1 MFLFWLHA
9 AEANT
14 LARSWSLAAWTLGF
28 GRRSL
33 SKREELSASSF
44 GFSWD
49 EHTVHVGSFAVSASR
64 SSNEPNLSC
73 FVGFLARP
81 WCPMYFGR
89 MTQSF
94 GVSLRLLPRKLF
106 MSCPLF
112 KESRTREGAEAA
124 IEEELRPLADK
135 PLLERTGGIRCSWCR
150 CCVHAQGALFGVLAW
165 CTAFLAIA
173 IVPGRRK
180 KFPHRL
186 WWFES
191 TLAGLAFF
199 LWLVNIYCTIS
210 FYHLQVA
217 LFTPPYLPF
226 SSPSL
231 QDNSC
236 LLVPIQFLSYRQ
248 LIAFFLAT
256 SKSLQLVPPANL
268 AR

>member
-165 CTAFLAIA
+165 CTASLPLQLYLDGERSFLTDFGGSNPPWPALLS
-173 IVPGRRK
+173 
-180 KFPHRL
+180 F
-186 WWFES
+186 S
-191 TLAGLAFF
+191 GLLTYTVLF
-199 LWLVNIYCTIS
+199 
-210 FYHLQVA
+210 
-217 LFTPPYLPF
+217 LFTICKSHYSLLPI
-226 SSPSL
+226 
-231 QDNSC
+231 C
-236 LLVPIQFLSYRQ
+236 LFLLLPCRTILVFLFLFNFC
-248 LIAFFLAT
+248 LIG
-256 SKSLQLVPPANL
+256 N
-268 AR
+268 